1 MPITDFEQIVTK
13 LRLRRP
19 GAGICSSRLAPTA
32 LMKLPPAVPPPA
44 RAFLVAALLGGL
56 SPRFARAE
64 DSVRYKFQDY
74 QEMGGRI
81 AVKVHGAS
89 VEKDFGTADH
99 LKIEGVIDAIAG
111 ATPNGQPAP
120 AGSNQVPLATLSERR
135 KAWNATFAHQFPR
148 VNVAVGA
155 GNSRESD
162 YVSTGWSL
170 NTLTDFNQKN
180 TTLLAGLAG
189 TRDEVRVFH
198 QTAWADKRTH
208 DLILGVT
215 QLLDPRT
222 SVTINLTW
230 GRQRGYLADPYKL
243 VQKDTEII
251 AGLFL
256 PLTFPE
262 NRPDQREKW
271 IGFAA
276 LNRTWPELRGA
287 AELSYRLYHD
297 SYDTTAHTF
306 EAAWFQHL
314 GERLILRPGLRFH
327 DQGAAS
333 FYRYRLDGTAITPVA
348 GPPQPQGP
356 FYSSDYRLSALQT
369 FTYGA
374 KLIWDATAALQFD
387 AAFERYDMR
396 GTDRITPQSAY
407 CRANILTVGLKYAW

>member
-1 MPITDFEQIVTK
+1 
-13 LRLRRP
+13 
-19 GAGICSSRLAPTA
+19 
-32 LMKLPPAVPPPA
+32 MKLPSPASSSA
-44 RAFLVAALLGGL
+44 RAALLATVLTAL
-56 SPRFARAE
+56 SPRSGRAE
-64 DSVRYKFQDY
+64 DAVRYKFQDY
-74 QEMGGRI
+74 QELGGRV

-89 VEKDFGTADH
+89 VEKDFGTDNH
-99 LKIEGVIDAIAG
+99 LKVEGVIDAIAG

-120 AGSNQVPLATLSERR
+120 AGSDQVPLASLTERR

-148 VNVAVGA
+148 VNVAIGA

-189 TRDEVRVFH
+189 TDDDVRVFH
-198 QTAWADKRTH
+198 QTPWEKKRGH
-208 DLILGVT
+208 DVIVGVT

-222 SVTINLTW
+222 SVTFNLTW

-243 VQKDTEII
+243 VQKDTEIFPGI
-251 AGLFL
+251 SL
-256 PLTFPE
+256 PLTFAE
-262 NRPDQREKW
+262 NRPAEREKW

-276 LNRTWPELRGA
+276 LNRSFPELRGA
-287 AELSYRLYHD
+287 IDLSYRLYHD
-297 SYDTTAHTF
+297 TYDSTAHTID
-306 EAAWFQHL
+306 AAWFQQF
-314 GERLILRPGLRFH
+314 GERLIFRPGLRFH

-333 FYRYRLDGTAITPVA
+333 FYHYRLDGTAIVPVN
-348 GPPQPQGP
+348 GPPRPQGP

-374 KLIWDATAALQFD
+374 KLIWNVTDALQVD

-396 GTDRITPQSAY
+396 GTDRVTPQSAY
-407 CRANILTVGLKYAW
+407 CRARILTVGLKFAW